1 LEVKISGGEK
11 KNGKTTTEIE
21 ENHFLPLDSHPSA
34 PLKISIVMNIQNYK
48 NMERSFRSISDS
60 LEPTGVVRRK
70 NTLIEGISCIWTQFC

>member
-1 LEVKISGGEK
+1 
-11 KNGKTTTEIE
+11 
-21 ENHFLPLDSHPSA
+21 LDSHPSA